1 MKDLVLLVADKS
13 MQATLRGVLC
23 RPAAMGIRPISFDFR
38 VHPGRD
44 GGARTTGSDVLALE
58 RRRFGHALLI
68 FDLEGS
74 GAGID
79 DPLLIESGLDA
90 KLNHHWGGRAKA
102 IVIAPEL
109 DIWMWGAES
118 ALREVFR
125 WPPDLPSI
133 RDWLTREGFQIDPNG
148 KPTRPKEALVAMTRV
163 HRQARSSALYEK
175 VAKKISLRRCR
186 DAAFA
191 RLRTRLQEWFGS

>member
-13 MQATLRGVLC
+13 MQATLRGALL
-23 RPAAMGIRPISFDFR
+23 RPAALGIRPISFDFR

-44 GGARTTGSDVLALE
+44 GGARMTGSDLLALE
-58 RRRFGHALLI
+58 HRRFGHALLI

-74 GAGID
+74 GANID
-79 DPLLIESGLDA
+79 DPLLIEGALDA
-90 KLNHHWGGRAKA
+90 KLNNQWGDRAKS

-125 WPPDLPSI
+125 WPLDLSI
-133 RDWLTREGFQIDPNG
+133 REWLIGEGFQIDADG
-148 KPTRPKEALVAMTRV
+148 KPMRPKEALVAMIRV
-163 HRQARSSALYEK
+163 HRQARSAALYEK
-175 VAKKISLRRCR
+175 IAEKISLRRCR
-186 DAAFA
+186 DAAFV
-191 RLRTRLQEWFGS
+191 RLRNRLQEWFGL